1 MFKLWAAIVK
11 DVKILIRDKVGLT
24 FMFAMPILLVLVI
37 TSLQSST
44 FELVN
49 ENKVPLLVCNK
60 DTGIASRQL
69 IQALEKVGMFNLHT
83 TTQNLNGQQVSDSM
97 HKQNALIALVIPSNF
112 SAKIAL
118 KAKDVSDN
126 ALNDFGVK
134 EKEAKQITDS
144 LYNILFYYHPV
155 LQASYRQSIKGALRS
170 ALQLVE
176 SKQILQTLYF
186 SLNEKKLPES
196 LENKIVNNQIAIQEI
211 PVSKDGSKTI
221 PNATQH
227 NVPAW
232 TIFAMFFIVTSLGSN
247 LVKEKLSGSFIRL
260 KTLPTNYLVALFSKQ
275 ITYMAVCLLQVL
287 VIFSMGVWLFPVIGL
302 PALNI
307 PTDILALIIVSVVCA
322 WCAISYAQCIGVFA
336 QTQEQ
341 ANGFGAVSIVLLA
354 AIGGILVPSFAMPH
368 SFQFL
373 LKFSPMYWCLESFY
387 SLFLERGG
395 LHDVLKN
402 ILPLLAIAIILQII
416 AFLGLKKKNLI

>member
-1 MFKLWAAIVK
+1 MFKLWATITK
-11 DVKILIRDKVGLT
+11 DIKILLRDKVGLT
-24 FMFAMPILLVLVI
+24 FMFVMPILLVVVI

-60 DTGIASRQL
+60 DTGAASRQL
-69 IQALEKVGMFNLHT
+69 IQALEKVGMFNLHNT
-83 TTQNLNGQQVSDSM
+83 TLNLNDKQVTDLM
-97 HKQNALIALVIPSNF
+97 HQQNALIALVIPGNF

-118 KAKDVSDN
+118 KAKDVSNN

-134 EKEAKQITDS
+134 ENTTPQTTDS
-144 LYNILFYYHPV
+144 LYSIQFYYHPV
-155 LQASYRQSIKGALRS
+155 LQTSYRQSIKGALRS

-196 LENKIVNNQIAIQEI
+196 LENKIVNNQITIQEI
-211 PVSKDGSKTI
+211 PVSKDGGKTI

-227 NVPAW
+227 NIPAW

-260 KTLPTNYLVALFSKQ
+260 KTLPTNYLVALLSKQ
-275 ITYMAVCLLQVL
+275 ITYMFVCLAQVA
-287 VIFSMGVWLFPVIGL
+287 VIFSIGIWLFPLMGL
-302 PALNI
+302 PALNM
-307 PTDILALIIVSVVCA
+307 PNDILALIIVSVICA
-322 WCAISYAQCIGVFA
+322 WCAVSYAQCIGVFA
-336 QTQEQ
+336 KTQEQ
-341 ANGFGAVSIVLLA
+341 ANGFGAASVILLA

-368 SFQFL
+368 GFQGL
-373 LKFSPMYWCLESFY
+373 LKFSPMHWGLESYY
-387 SLFLERGG
+387 SLFLERGNFSY
-395 LHDVLKN
+395 VLKD
-402 ILPLLAIAIILQII
+402 ILPLLAIAIILQVIS
-416 AFLGLKKKNLI
+416 FLGLKKKKLI

>member
-11 DVKILIRDKVGLT
+11 DAKILIRDKVGLT
-24 FMFAMPILLVLVI
+24 FMFAMPVLLVVVI
-37 TSLQSST
+37 TILQSST

-49 ENKVPLLVCNK
+49 ENKVPLLICNK
-60 DTGIASRQL
+60 DTGIASQQL
-69 IQALEKVGMFNLHT
+69 VQALDKVGMFNLYT
-83 TTQNLNGQQVSDSM
+83 TGKNLNGKQVADSM
-97 HKQNALIALVIPSNF
+97 HKQNALIALVIPANF
-112 SAKIAL
+112 SVKIAL

-134 EKEAKQITDS
+134 EKETIQTTDS
-144 LYNILFYYHPV
+144 LYSIQFYYHPV
-155 LQASYRQSIKGALRS
+155 LQASYRQSIQGALHS

-176 SKQILQTLYF
+176 SKQVLQTLYF

-196 LENKIVNNQIAIQEI
+196 LENKIINNQIAIQEI
-211 PVSKDGSKTI
+211 PVSKDGNKTI

-227 NVPAW
+227 NIPAW

-260 KTLPTNYLVALFSKQ
+260 KTLPTNYIIALFSKQ
-275 ITYMAVCLLQVL
+275 ITYMVVCLAQVL
-287 VIFSMGVWLFPVIGL
+287 VIFSIGVWLFPVIGL

-307 PTDILALIIVSVVCA
+307 PNDFFALIIVSVVCA

-341 ANGFGAVSIVLLA
+341 ANGFGAISIIILA

-368 SFQFL
+368 SFQAL
-373 LKFSPMYWCLESFY
+373 LKISPMYWCLESYY

-395 LHDVLKN
+395 LPDVLKN
-402 ILPLLAIAIILQII
+402 LIPLLVIAIILQII
-416 AFLGLKKKNLI
+416 ALLGLKKKNLI

>member
-1 MFKLWAAIVK
+1 MFKLWAAILK
-11 DVKILIRDKVGLT
+11 DVKILVRDKIGLT
-24 FMFAMPILLVLVI
+24 FMFAMPIFLVLVI

-60 DTGIASRQL
+60 DTGAASRQL
-69 IQALEKVGMFNLHT
+69 IQALEKVGMFNLLA
-83 TTQNLNGQQVSDSM
+83 TTQNLNGQQVSDTM
-97 HKQNALIALVIPSNF
+97 HKQNALMALVIPVSF
-112 SAKIAL
+112 STKIAA
-118 KAKDVSDN
+118 KAKDVSEK

-134 EKEAKQITDS
+134 EKEGDQNTDS

-155 LQASYRQSIKGALRS
+155 LQASYRQSIQGAIRS
-170 ALQLVE
+170 SLQLVE

-186 SLNEKKLPES
+186 ALNEKKLPES
-196 LENKIVNNQIAIQEI
+196 LENKIINNQITIQEI

-227 NVPAW
+227 NIPAW

-260 KTLPTNYLVALFSKQ
+260 KILPTNYLVALVSKQ
-275 ITYMAVCLLQVL
+275 ITYMAVCLIQVL
-287 VIFSMGVWLFPVIGL
+287 VIFSIGIWLFPLIGL

-307 PTDILALIIVSVVCA
+307 PNDIFALIIVSVICA
-322 WCAISYAQCIGVFA
+322 WCAVSYAQCIGVFA

-341 ANGFGAVSIVLLA
+341 ANGFGAVSVVLLA

-373 LKFSPMYWCLESFY
+373 LKFSPMYWCLESYY

-402 ILPLLAIAIILQII
+402 ILPLFIMAIVLQII
-416 AFLGLKKKNLI
+416 TLLRLKKKNLI